1 MAPNWTRALPVV
13 AIGLALAA
21 AGMWALWPQP
31 VPVDVHVV
39 TRGPMEVTVEDE
51 GISRVRNV
59 YTISAPLLG
68 KVRRSQLRTGD
79 AVIRDETI
87 VARIEPVDPSL
98 LDFRSLQV
106 QEAAVEAARAAVE
119 LAAAQMRQARAQL
132 EFARAELQR
141 SQTLLARQAVTERA
155 HQQALLA
162 VDTAEAALASTS
174 ATLDLRRHEFDQA
187 QALRLQPGEDA
198 PGRTPCCIEIR
209 APESGR
215 VLRLAVESAQV
226 VQPGQLL
233 LEIGDTDDLEIA
245 VDLVSRDALRVA
257 EGGNAR
263 IENWGGEGALAAR
276 VARIEPSG
284 FTKVSALGIE
294 EQRVKVVLDL
304 LEPRDRFRRLGHG
317 FRVIVRIS
325 VWHGED
331 VVSIPLGALFRHR
344 DRWATYVVEQG
355 RAKLHPVE
363 IGERNLREAQVLSG
377 LGAGQQIV
385 LHPSDRLA
393 DGARIT
399 VRR

>member
-141 SQTLLARQAVTERA
+141 SQTLL
-155 HQQALLA
+155 
-162 VDTAEAALASTS
+162 
-174 ATLDLRRHEFDQA
+174 
-187 QALRLQPGEDA
+187 
-198 PGRTPCCIEIR
+198 
-209 APESGR
+209 
-215 VLRLAVESAQV
+215 
-226 VQPGQLL
+226 
-233 LEIGDTDDLEIA
+233 
-245 VDLVSRDALRVA
+245 
-257 EGGNAR
+257 
-263 IENWGGEGALAAR
+263 
-276 VARIEPSG
+276 
-284 FTKVSALGIE
+284 
-294 EQRVKVVLDL
+294 
-304 LEPRDRFRRLGHG
+304 
-317 FRVIVRIS
+317 
-325 VWHGED
+325 
-331 VVSIPLGALFRHR
+331 
-344 DRWATYVVEQG
+344 
-355 RAKLHPVE
+355 
-363 IGERNLREAQVLSG
+363 
-377 LGAGQQIV
+377 
-385 LHPSDRLA
+385 
-393 DGARIT
+393 
-399 VRR
+399 